1 MHPATTRSECFCLVR
16 AITLDYAQ
24 PAPRAAGPAR
34 PQVAQDQIREATAR
48 ALRDR
53 DRFSPYRLSPP
64 YVIGIEWN
72 STTIAA
78 TCALIPGVRLTSPR
92 FVEYTTQDY
101 PEAMRVLVAMLLL
114 GLQVGQKAIYG

>member
-1 MHPATTRSECFCLVR
+1 VH
-16 AITLDYAQ
+16 
-24 PAPRAAGPAR
+24 
-34 PQVAQDQIREATAR
+34 PQVAQQRIREATAR

-53 DRFSPYRLSPP
+53 DRFRPYRLEPP
-64 YVIGIEWN
+64 YAIGIEWN

-78 TCALIPGVRLTSPR
+78 TCALIPGVRPTTPR
-92 FVEYTTQDY
+92 SVEYTTQDY